1 MRHPAR
7 TSTTLLFARHGET
20 DDNRRLVFQ
29 GQGGRGLNAR
39 GRAQAARLA
48 ERMKHIR
55 PHAVVAS
62 DLERAL
68 ETARIVA
75 TACERDIELD
85 KDLREVD
92 VGTWTGKSHAEIER
106 DHPEEWAAWTNGLDV
121 RRGGGET
128 YAELAERIERA
139 VVRAVRDHAGKR
151 VLLVSH
157 GGAIKAYVARV
168 LGVSPEGLRALAGV
182 GNCGLTH
189 VEREASG
196 RSRLHTWNDTAHLE
210 GLVVDEHT
218 D

>member
-1 MRHPAR
+1 MPR
-7 TSTTLLFARHGET
+7 TSTILLFARHGET

-29 GQGGRGLNAR
+29 GQSGKGLNAR
-39 GRAQAARLA
+39 GRAQARRLA

-55 PHAVVAS
+55 PDAVVAS

-68 ETARIVA
+68 ETAHFVA
-75 TACERDIELD
+75 AACDRNIELD

-92 VGTWTGKSHAEIER
+92 VGTWTGKGHDEIAKAY
-106 DHPEEWAAWTNGLDV
+106 PEEWAAWTSGLDV

-139 VVRAVRDHAGKR
+139 VQRALREHAGKR
-151 VLLVSH
+151 VLFVSH

-182 GNCGLTH
+182 GNCGLTNI
-189 VEREASG
+189 EREASG
-196 RSRLHTWNDTAHLE
+196 RARLHTWNDTAHLE